1 MIRLVANYFL
11 RRSLLIIEIIKNG
24 TKVRENAS
32 VRASF
37 QEELENGTENTKKR
51 KVKIRNYIGNDFI
64 DTKSNQPLMIGGIND
79 EQKLL
84 VT

>member
-1 MIRLVANYFL
+1 VQA
-11 RRSLLIIEIIKNG
+11 G
-24 TKVRENAS
+24 
-32 VRASF
+32 F
-37 QEELENGTENTKKR
+37 QEELENGTENTKKC

-64 DTKSNQPLMIGGIND
+64 DTKSNQPLMIGWIID